1 MGIHS
6 LKMGFLTAI
15 IQVKKHSGR
24 NKVKD
29 ITLSYKQYGF
39 NHRIASKLPER
50 WDELTP
56 AQLIAVSRNNAGDIP
71 ETEMLA
77 NFLGIKKNVAV
88 LLDDYQRYCIAIEL
102 DFMKDFKPFYSFVIR
117 NIKGLTSPRPRLEGM
132 SFAQFMFMDTYNEIA
147 VVADDSDQ
155 LNKFIAC
162 LYLPDGKSFDD
173 QLIQDRAEY
182 VELFFLPEEKT
193 AINLNYRL
201 VKEWL
206 CNQYPLIFKKP
217 SDDPDENN
225 LPSNATG
232 DRNRGS
238 NWVKLYESI
247 VGDDIVNQDK
257 YDALP
262 LHTIFRYLT
271 QKIKEN
277 GHK

>member
-1 MGIHS
+1 MKQIS
-6 LKMGFLTAI
+6 LL
-15 IQVKKHSGR
+15 
-24 NKVKD
+24 
-29 ITLSYKQYGF
+29 YKQFGIK
-39 NHRIASKLPER
+39 RTISATLPEA

-56 AQLIAVSRNNAGDIP
+56 SQLIAVSRNNAGDIP

-77 NFLGIKKNVAV
+77 YFLGIKKNVAV

-132 SFAQFMFMDTYNEIA
+132 SFAQFIFADTYNEIA
-147 VVADDSDQ
+147 ITADDNTQ

-162 LYLPDGKSFDD
+162 LYLPEGKAFDE
-173 QLIQDRAEY
+173 QLIQCRADY

-206 CNQYPLIFKKP
+206 CNQYPLIFQKP
-217 SDDPDENN
+217 TEDNSEADPVAER
-225 LPSNATG
+225 SRGHRGTAAG
-232 DRNRGS
+232 RSRGS
-238 NWVKLYESI
+238 DWVKLYESL

-257 YDALP
+257 YAALP
-262 LHTIFRYLT
+262 LHTVFRYLT

-277 GHK
+277 GRK

>member
-1 MGIHS
+1 MKQIS
-6 LKMGFLTAI
+6 
-15 IQVKKHSGR
+15 IQ
-24 NKVKD
+24 
-29 ITLSYKQYGF
+29 YKQFGIK
-39 NHRIASKLPER
+39 RTISATLPER

-56 AQLIAVSRNNAGDIP
+56 FQLIAISRNNAADIP

-77 NFLGIKKNVAV
+77 YFLGIKTNVAI
-88 LLDDYQRYCIAIEL
+88 LLDDYQRYNIAVEL

-117 NIKGLTSPRPRLEGM
+117 EIKGLTSPRPRLEGM
-132 SFAQFMFMDTYNEIA
+132 SFAQFMFTDTYNEIA
-147 VVADDSDQ
+147 VTADDNSQ

-162 LYLPDGKSFDD
+162 LYLPEGKPFND
-173 QLIQDRAEY
+173 QLIQDRADY

-217 SDDPDENN
+217 SENPDENN
-225 LPSNATG
+225 LPSNTAA

-257 YDALP
+257 YAALP

-277 GHK
+277 GRK

>member
-1 MGIHS
+1 MKQIS
-6 LKMGFLTAI
+6 L
-15 IQVKKHSGR
+15 Q
-24 NKVKD
+24 
-29 ITLSYKQYGF
+29 YKQFGIQRKISATF
-39 NHRIASKLPER
+39 PER

-56 AQLIAVSRNNAGDIP
+56 AQLIAVSYNNAGDIP

-77 NFLGIKKNVAV
+77 YFLGIKKNIAV
-88 LLDDYQRYCIAIEL
+88 LLDDYQRYCIAVEL

-132 SFAQFMFMDTYNEIA
+132 SFAQFIFADTYNEIA
-147 VVADDSDQ
+147 ITADDNSQ

-162 LYLPDGKSFDD
+162 LYLPEGKAFDE
-173 QLIQDRAEY
+173 QLIQGRADY
-182 VELFFLPEEKT
+182 VGLFFLPEEKT

-206 CNQYPLIFKKP
+206 CNQYPLIFVKP
-217 SDDPDENN
+217 SDDLAEE
-225 LPSNATG
+225 SEAE
-232 DRNRGS
+232 RSRGS

-257 YDALP
+257 YAALP

-277 GHK
+277 GRK

>member
-1 MGIHS
+1 MKQIS
-6 LKMGFLTAI
+6 L
-15 IQVKKHSGR
+15 Q
-24 NKVKD
+24 
-29 ITLSYKQYGF
+29 YKQFGIK
-39 NHRIASKLPER
+39 RIISSTLPEA

-77 NFLGIKKNVAV
+77 YFLGIKKNVAV
-88 LLDDYQRYCIAIEL
+88 LLDDYQRYCIAVEL

-132 SFAQFMFMDTYNEIA
+132 SFAQFMFADTYNEIA
-147 VVADDSDQ
+147 ITADDNSQ

-162 LYLPDGKSFDD
+162 LYLPDGKTFDQ
-173 QLIQDRAEY
+173 QLIQDRADY
-182 VELFFLPEEKT
+182 VELFILPEEKT

-206 CNQYPLIFKKP
+206 CNQYPLIFVKP
-217 SDDPDENN
+217 SDDLTDE
-225 LPSNATG
+225 SVAERSRG
-232 DRNRGS
+232 NRGS

-257 YDALP
+257 YAALP

-277 GHK
+277 GCK